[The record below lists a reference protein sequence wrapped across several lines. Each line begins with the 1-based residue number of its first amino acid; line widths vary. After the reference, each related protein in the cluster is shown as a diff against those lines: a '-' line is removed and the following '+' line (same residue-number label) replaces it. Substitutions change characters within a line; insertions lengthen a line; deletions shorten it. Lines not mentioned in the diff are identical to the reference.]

1 MTRQVV
7 LAPGLWMPSAGM
19 ALLGA
24 RLAHCGYK
32 PQAFPYW
39 GRDSYEANVEALARF
54 ARDKTLFVGHSMG
67 GVLVLDML
75 NRHPEVR
82 ADAVVLLG
90 APVRGCLAGRR
101 FAQAGIGRWMLG
113 ASRRLWEERAARWT
127 RAVPLGVVAGTLP
140 LGLARTFGGALPG
153 PNDGV
158 VCVEE
163 TTVEGMAERA
173 LVRLGHSMLFLSGQV
188 SGLIGRFLAAG
199 RFA

>member
-7 LAPGLWMPSAGM
+7 LVPGLWMPSAAM
-19 ALLGA
+19 ALLAA
-24 RLAHCGYK
+24 RLARRGYE
-32 PQAFPYW
+32 ARVFAYW

-54 ARDKTLFVGHSMG
+54 AHGNSFFVGHSLG

-75 NRHPEVR
+75 NCHPEIQV
-82 ADAVVLLG
+82 DAVVLLG

-101 FAQAGIGRWMLG
+101 FGRAKVGRWMMG
-113 ASRRLWEERAARWT
+113 ASCPLWEERAARWT
-127 RAVPLGVVAGTLP
+127 RATPLGVVAGTLP
-140 LGLARTFGGALPG
+140 LGLARTFGGALPE

-163 TTVEGMAERA
+163 TTVEGMTGRA
-173 LVRLGHSMLFLSGQV
+173 LVRLGHSMLFLSEQV
-188 SGLIGRFLAAG
+188 SGLVGRFFASG